1 MCGIAGVLSLGAPLR
16 DEDAAAAEAMTG
28 VLRHRGP
35 DSRGLFRDERCA
47 LGNTRL
53 KIIDLSEQGALPMTN
68 EDGTVRLCYNGEVT
82 NFRELKARFR
92 LAEKHRFRSESDSE
106 VLLHLYEE
114 LGIAF
119 LAELSGV
126 FALCLYDQRAG
137 KAFLV
142 RDFYGV
148 RPLFYMEKPER
159 LYFSS
164 EIKSMLEV
172 PSFQGTVDR
181 EAIFHFL
188 QLAYIPDVHT
198 PFAEVRE
205 LQGGRL
211 IEVDLAAGKHSERA
225 YYDLRYAPDYSIT
238 EAEAAKTVRE
248 LLRDSVRR
256 NLISDAPLG
265 LTLSGGVDTSTILAL
280 AAEAGA
286 GRELHTFSI
295 RMTEPSFD
303 ETRYQRLMVERFRPV
318 HHEVIA
324 GPAQVRGSLLPHM
337 AFMDEPMGDGSAIPL
352 YLLAKAAKPHVSVL
366 LSGEGGDEVFNAYET
381 HRAYKVRAFYRRF
394 PAALRALARGA
405 AQALP
410 AGFTKLPLDFLA
422 RRFTEGAELGV
433 PESHF
438 HWRHVLPDAECRKL
452 VPGSADFP
460 RTDAFFT
467 KLYGSVDWEEELN
480 RLSLVDWKYFFI
492 GDVMVKNDRVLMA
505 HSVEARFP
513 YADRLLMDYVTR
525 IPPELRVK
533 GLFTGRYIQ
542 RQAMKDL
549 LPREICR
556 RQNMGLETPHSVWFF
571 REFRELAESYFTRE
585 RVERTGLLEFGPVRE
600 LWEDHLARRRDNG
613 RALWCIL
620 SVLIWFELFVH
631 TRDYKKHLK

>member
-1 MCGIAGVLSLGAPLR
+1 M
-16 DEDAAAAEAMTG
+16 
-28 VLRHRGP
+28 
-35 DSRGLFRDERCA
+35 
-47 LGNTRL
+47 
-53 KIIDLSEQGALPMTN
+53 
-68 EDGTVRLCYNGEVT
+68 
-82 NFRELKARFR
+82 
-92 LAEKHRFRSESDSE
+92 
-106 VLLHLYEE
+106 
-114 LGIAF
+114 
-119 LAELSGV
+119 
-126 FALCLYDQRAG
+126 
-137 KAFLV
+137 
-142 RDFYGV
+142 
-148 RPLFYMEKPER
+148 
-159 LYFSS
+159 
-164 EIKSMLEV
+164 
-172 PSFQGTVDR
+172 
-181 EAIFHFL
+181 
-188 QLAYIPDVHT
+188 
-198 PFAEVRE
+198 
-205 LQGGRL
+205 
-211 IEVDLAAGKHSERA
+211 
-225 YYDLRYAPDYSIT
+225 
-238 EAEAAKTVRE
+238 
-248 LLRDSVRR
+248 
-256 NLISDAPLG
+256 
-265 LTLSGGVDTSTILAL
+265 AL